1 MTYFN
6 YTTNVLIKKITRVFL
21 PTSIEGNNHLT
32 QQLYQNDI
40 FRKKEVKIFL
50 MCAHL
55 FFDTLIFFKY
65 KPCA

>member
-32 QQLYQNDI
+32 PQLYQNDI
-40 FRKKEVKIFL
+40 FRKKK
-50 MCAHL
+50 
-55 FFDTLIFFKY
+55 
-65 KPCA
+65 